1 MKSLCKQNLSSIM
14 HITITKSMYFVKVLF
29 EMQSCLNYPFD
40 VEKLI

>member
-1 MKSLCKQNLSSIM
+1 
-14 HITITKSMYFVKVLF
+14 MYIEYIEFKLYHAYNNNEKHVFVKVLF